1 MTSPDAALLT
11 ATSATRQG
19 ALDEADRLAH
29 EALGGFRL
37 RVDDDG
43 RMRALNLL
51 GAIAFERG
59 DLALAAERFAAALE
73 IARSLG
79 DHLLGARALNNLASV
94 THLRGEVDAPLALYR
109 EALLTYQ
116 RLGDRRGSAETWH
129 NIALVYREAG
139 RLDEA
144 ERAANH
150 AVRHAGL
157 AVDPGLLGLAL
168 TGRAEVALAW
178 GDAALA
184 AEALDRA
191 DALAV
196 EADDRLG
203 RAEILRIRALVAL
216 QGGEDDRARQLAD
229 AARAEAR
236 ALGAALLQAESAGI
250 LARALRRSGRNDEAD
265 AMQEE
270 ARRLFESLGA
280 ASHLA
285 RLTSAS

>member
-1 MTSPDAALLT
+1 MTAPDAILRT

-29 EALGGFRL
+29 AALAGFRL

-59 DLALAAERFAAALE
+59 EMATAAERFAGAME

-94 THLRGEVDAPLALYR
+94 SHLRGEADAALAVYR

-129 NIALVYREAG
+129 NIALVHREAG
-139 RLDEA
+139 RLEEA
-144 ERAANH
+144 EQAANH

-157 AVDPGLLGLAL
+157 AMEPGLLGLAL
-168 TGRAEVALAW
+168 TGRAEVALAR

-191 DALAV
+191 EALAV
-196 EADDRLG
+196 EADDRPG
-203 RAEILRIRALVAL
+203 RAEILRIRALVAWHR
-216 QGGEDDRARQLAD
+216 GDAEHARHLAA
-229 AARAEAR
+229 AARTEAQT
-236 ALGAALLQAESAGI
+236 LGATLLQAESAGI
-250 LARALRRSGRNDEAD
+250 LAGVLRQCGQDDEAD
-265 AMQEE
+265 AMRDE
-270 ARRLFESLGA
+270 ARRLFEALGA
-280 ASHLA
+280 TAHLA
-285 RLTSAS
+285 RMVSGL

>member
-1 MTSPDAALLT
+1 MTSPDAILLT

-19 ALDEADRLAH
+19 ALDEADRLAQA
-29 EALGGFRL
+29 ALGAFRL

-59 DLALAAERFAAALE
+59 EMATAAERFAGAME

-94 THLRGEVDAPLALYR
+94 SHLRGEVDAALAVYR

-129 NIALVYREAG
+129 NVALVHREAG
-139 RLDEA
+139 RLEEA
-144 ERAANH
+144 EQAANH

-157 AVDPGLLGLAL
+157 AREPGLLGLAL
-168 TGRAEVALAW
+168 TGRAEVALAQ

-191 DALAV
+191 EALAV
-196 EADDRLG
+196 EAEDRPG

-216 QGGEDDRARQLAD
+216 HRGDGEHASHLAA
-229 AARAEAR
+229 AAREEAQ
-236 ALGAALLQAESAGI
+236 ALGATLLQAESAEI
-250 LARALRRSGRNDEAD
+250 LGGLLRQRGQVDEAD
-265 AMQEE
+265 AMREE
-270 ARRLFESLGA
+270 ARRLFEAMGA
-280 ASHLA
+280 AAHLA
-285 RLTSAS
+285 RVTSGP

>member
-1 MTSPDAALLT
+1 MTSPDAVLLT

-59 DLALAAERFAAALE
+59 ETAAAAERFAGALE

-94 THLRGEVDAPLALYR
+94 THLRGEADAALALYR

-129 NIALVYREAG
+129 NIALVHREAG
-139 RLDEA
+139 RVEEA
-144 ERAANH
+144 EQAANH
-150 AVRHAGL
+150 SVRHAGL
-157 AVDPGLLGLAL
+157 ATAPGLLGLAL
-168 TGRAEVALAW
+168 TGRAEVALAR
-178 GDAALA
+178 GDAALSV
-184 AEALDRA
+184 EALDRA

-196 EADDRLG
+196 EAGDRSG

-216 QGGEDDRARQLAD
+216 HRGDGEHARDLAA
-229 AARAEAR
+229 AARDEAQ

-250 LARALRRSGRNDEAD
+250 LARVLRQRGEDDEAN
-265 AMQEE
+265 AMREE
-270 ARRLFESLGA
+270 ARRLFEALGA
-280 ASHLA
+280 VAHLA
-285 RLTSAS
+285 RLPPGP

>member
-1 MTSPDAALLT
+1 MTSPDAVLRT

-19 ALDEADRLAH
+19 ALDQADRLAH

-59 DLALAAERFAAALE
+59 DTALAADRFAGALE

-94 THLRGEVDAPLALYR
+94 THLRGEVDAALALYR

-144 ERAANH
+144 EGAANH

-157 AVDPGLLGLAL
+157 TMESGLLGLVL
-168 TGRAEVALAW
+168 TGRAEVALAR
-178 GDAALA
+178 GDAALS

-196 EADDRLG
+196 EAGDRPG
-203 RAEILRIRALVAL
+203 RAEILRIRALLAL
-216 QGGEDDRARQLAD
+216 HGGDGERARQLAV
-229 AARAEAR
+229 AARDEAR

-250 LARALRRSGRNDEAD
+250 LAKALRESGQEDEAG
-265 AMQEE
+265 AMREE

-280 ASHLA
+280 TAHLA